1 MNIRSTAH
9 QMIRRAF
16 TTTLMGVVC
25 LLLLACYD
33 YDRIYEVKTV
43 EYSPVKTQFSLT
55 FSGVNPAKTRMSEEI
70 VQGQEEP
77 VFRGIQNVSLI
88 AHATVPAGAVEP
100 EGFKEWTPVLLPVND
115 AYPSPDS
122 PTQFY
127 ADITVPQ
134 YTDKFLFYAEARSK
148 GINNYH
154 VNGCLTPNGLTT
166 ISDSWSPD
174 DISFSLQPIYS
185 TGSSKADLLA
195 QYLTDIAVALGN
207 RISTSSKADDI
218 TKQYNNIKKN
228 KAGSSSSVLA
238 LIRQLYANLKD
249 NGDKAA
255 VGDAIQVNASKY
267 DSELTGTMAIIDANG
282 VITFNEELEGYPEDI
297 GLPDGAALMDWKDG
311 ENKFEPVTPGS
322 NIGLEGTEFKVAALD
337 SYVYPP
343 SLYYWVDSHVRTSS
357 TIEMYHYEDWLHARQ
372 MGYVVDGVEDTDT
385 SWKHFLDM
393 NEYSEE
399 SFVDVYSHS
408 VALSDEIHYG
418 VGRLDITV
426 KAETAVLVDA
436 ANRQV
441 HFTSSAFPIKGIL
454 IGDQKQVDGKFEQNS
469 SALSSIVYDTELPEG
484 MVLSTSKT
492 PVNSTLV
499 LESSQ
504 DTSTPINIAVE
515 FENNSGFDFFG
526 YSGDENYKPIIPN
539 GTRFYLVG
547 HLSMD
552 DTQSASQ
559 DRIFKQGSITH
570 ADFVV
575 KNLRN
580 AYNVVPDLR
589 NPRLV
594 LGLSANL
601 FWQKGVKLSTED
613 I

>member
-1 MNIRSTAH
+1 
-9 QMIRRAF
+9 MIRRAWV
-16 TTTLMGVVC
+16 TTLSSIVC

-33 YDRIYEVKTV
+33 YGDAFKETGEINLT
-43 EYSPVKTQFSLT
+43 PVKTQFSMA
-55 FSGVNPAKTRMSEEI
+55 FYGVNAKPTRMSEEI
-70 VQGQEEP
+70 VQGQAEP

-88 AHATVPAGAVEP
+88 AHATVPSGAVEP
-100 EGFKEWTPVLLPVND
+100 EGFKEWTPILLPVND

-148 GINNYH
+148 GINNYR
-154 VNGCLTPNGLTT
+154 VNGCLIPSGLTA
-166 ISDSWSPD
+166 SDAWSPD
-174 DISFSLQPIYS
+174 DVSFSLRPIYS
-185 TGSSKADLLA
+185 TESTKASLLA
-195 QYLTDIAVALGN
+195 QYLTDIATALGDQ
-207 RISTSSKADDI
+207 ISTSPKADAI
-218 TKQYNNIKKN
+218 TKQYANIKKN
-228 KAGSSSSVLA
+228 KAGSSASVLA
-238 LIRQLYANLKD
+238 LIRQLYANLED
-249 NGDKAA
+249 NDDKAA
-255 VGDAIQVNASKY
+255 VGNAITNNGLA
-267 DSELTGTMAIIDANG
+267 TIDGNG
-282 VITFNEELEGYPEDI
+282 VITFDSSLEDYPEDI
-297 GLPDGAALMDWKDG
+297 GLPDGAALMNWLDG

-322 NIGLEGTEFKVAALD
+322 NIDLEGTEFKVAGLTT
-337 SYVYPP
+337 YVYPP

-372 MGYVVDGVEDTDT
+372 MGYVVNGVEDTDT

-399 SFVDVYSHS
+399 GSVDVYSHS

-418 VGRLDITV
+418 VARLDITI
-426 KAETAVLVDA
+426 KAEAAVLLDA

-454 IGDQKQVDGKFEQNS
+454 IGDQKSVDGQFEQKS
-469 SALSSIVYDTELPEG
+469 SALSSIVYDTDLPEG

-499 LESSQ
+499 LESGNQ
-504 DTSTPINIAVE
+504 DINIAVE

-526 YSGDENYKPIIPN
+526 YSGEDNYKPIIPN

-547 HLSMD
+547 RLIF
-552 DTQSASQ
+552 DTESASQ
-559 DRIFKQGSITH
+559 DPVFKQGTITH

-575 KNLRN
+575 SSLSN

>member
-1 MNIRSTAH
+1 MNNRSTIS
-9 QMIRRAF
+9 QMIRRAWV
-16 TTTLMGVVC
+16 TTLSGIVC

-33 YDRIYEVKTV
+33 YDGAFKETREIDLT
-43 EYSPVKTQFSLT
+43 PVKTQFSLA
-55 FSGVNPAKTRMSEEI
+55 FSGVNIKPTRMSEEI
-70 VQGQEEP
+70 VQGQEDP

-88 AHATVPAGAVEP
+88 AHATVPSGTDEP
-100 EGFKEWTPVLLPVND
+100 DGFKEWTPVLLPVND
-115 AYPSPDS
+115 AYPSPNS

-134 YTDKFLFYAEARSK
+134 YTDQFLFYAEARSK

-154 VNGCLTPNGLTT
+154 VNGCLTPDGLTT

-185 TGSSKADLLA
+185 TGSSKADRLA
-195 QYLTDIAVALGN
+195 QYLTDIAVALRN
-207 RISTSSKADDI
+207 RISTSPKADAI

-228 KAGSSSSVLA
+228 KAGSSASVLA
-238 LIRQLYANLKD
+238 LIRQLYANLED
-249 NGDKAA
+249 NGDMAA
-255 VGDAIQVNASKY
+255 VGGAITDDGLA
-267 DSELTGTMAIIDANG
+267 TIDGNG
-282 VITFNEELEGYPEDI
+282 VITFDSSLEGYPEDI

-337 SYVYPP
+337 TYVYPP

-372 MGYVVDGVEDTDT
+372 MGYVVNGVEDTDT

-418 VGRLDITV
+418 VARLDITV
-426 KAETAVLVDA
+426 KAETAVLLDA

-454 IGDQKQVDGKFEQNS
+454 IGDQKPVDYKFEQNS
-469 SALSSIVYDTELPEG
+469 QALSSNIVYDTELPEG

-499 LESSQ
+499 LESCQ

-526 YSGDENYKPIIPN
+526 YSDDNDYKPIIPN

-547 HLSMD
+547 HLSMA
-552 DTQSASQ
+552 DTQSAGQ

-575 KNLRN
+575 KNLSN